1 VRVRVYISFIALI
14 GSGLVSESLHARSY
28 QVCSI
33 TINSDNE
40 IKTFKKHLEKDPRF
54 SFKELGSKSDED
66 RSSWFKNACA
76 DNTNH
81 CDVLIISGHFGG
93 SFTGDK
99 GFSLSMPELL
109 EASCSENCTGIF
121 KNLVDVYLFG
131 CNTYAGKGGDARS
144 PETYYRDMV
153 NHGIDANT
161 ANRQLESMFGVS
173 NTSKDQM
180 SLVFSGA
187 RLTGFEG
194 SAPSGK
200 TCEPILNNFLTGFK
214 GPKDYANY
222 LDTLRVSKDTQTKPE
237 ELPMD
242 LLPPMNAH
250 NNVSCR
256 AEDLSQ
262 ASIQSTRAERCYY
275 YDKRIPAKEKLAKLA
290 VKEFKFEGIGGY
302 AQIIQTL
309 LKEDASPEILASLA
323 KNESLNRQL
332 HAGFKQSQ
340 TLTTTGDILRL
351 LNRLDPKGAKER
363 DDVFLKMVL
372 KKFKTPITNLDA
384 DEICSLD
391 AEMLSDLSLKLTLK
405 DILAK
410 NFRTRDGLRSL
421 GCIKPKDSNIHLSIA
436 ESLKDQDKW
445 VRRDAAWII
454 GEVKSTVLK
463 VHLALVESLKDPDPG
478 VRSGAARAMWDIK
491 PTDPT
496 IHLALVDALKDPDPY
511 VRYRVAQALAH
522 IAPSEPTIPLTLVQ
536 SLKDPDPR
544 VRSEIAEALGMIKP
558 KDPIVH
564 LAIVESLKDS
574 DALVRADAAWSLGE
588 IESLDPRILSGL
600 VESLKDTKVRVRE
613 EAAKALGKL
622 RPTDP
627 KIHLAL
633 VAALNDLEV
642 LVSSDAV
649 WALNYIKPTD
659 LKVHLALV
667 ELLKN
672 SNSDVRSRAFIVLG
686 KIKPTDPD
694 VLAAI
699 KGISKTH
706 PSDELSGLMK
716 ELNIK

>member
-1 VRVRVYISFIALI
+1 
-14 GSGLVSESLHARSY
+14 VSESLHARSY

-99 GFSLSMPELL
+99 GFSLSMLELL

-256 AEDLSQ
+256 AEDLSP
-262 ASIQSTRAERCYY
+262 SIIQSTRAERCYY

-302 AQIIQTL
+302 AQITETL
-309 LKEDASPEILASLA
+309 LQEDTSPEILAPLA
-323 KNESLNRQL
+323 KNESLNRHLQ
-332 HAGFKQSQ
+332 AGFKQSQ
-340 TLTTTGDILRL
+340 TLTTTRNILRL

-363 DDVFLKMVL
+363 EHEFFKMVF

-391 AEMLSDLSLKLTLK
+391 KDSLKAIGIKLK
-405 DILAK
+405 LENILPK
-410 NFRTRDGLRSL
+410 NFRTPYGLRSL
-421 GCIKPKDSNIHLSIA
+421 GFIKPKDTDIHLEVVALMKNPALLVTLDVAWVITEIKPTDPRVLLAIA
-436 ESLKDQDKW
+436 EL
-445 VRRDAAWII
+445 
-454 GEVKSTVLK
+454 
-463 VHLALVESLKDPDPG
+463 LKDPDPI
-478 VRSGAARAMWDIK
+478 VRGSATW
-491 PTDPT
+491 
-496 IHLALVDALKDPDPY
+496 
-511 VRYRVAQALAH
+511 
-522 IAPSEPTIPLTLVQ
+522 
-536 SLKDPDPR
+536 
-544 VRSEIAEALGMIKP
+544 ALG
-558 KDPIVH
+558 
-564 LAIVESLKDS
+564 
-574 DALVRADAAWSLGE
+574 
-588 IESLDPRILSGL
+588 RIQS
-600 VESLKDTKVRVRE
+600 
-613 EAAKALGKL
+613 
-622 RPTDP
+622 
-627 KIHLAL
+627 
-633 VAALNDLEV
+633 
-642 LVSSDAV
+642 
-649 WALNYIKPTD
+649 
-659 LKVHLALV
+659 
-667 ELLKN
+667 
-672 SNSDVRSRAFIVLG
+672 
-686 KIKPTDPD
+686 TDPD

-699 KGISKTH
+699 KKVSETH
-706 PSDELSGLMK
+706 PSASLSRLMK
-716 ELNIK
+716 ELNIE